1 MPTID
6 ELRLL
11 QAQPLELKIMRTQA
25 RIREWVDRF
34 GVDGVYIS
42 FSGGKDSTVL
52 LDIARKLYPNIR
64 AVFANT
70 GLEYPEI
77 QSFVKQHENVDII
90 RPKMRFDEVIKT
102 YGYPFISKD
111 VAMTVYY
118 ARKNNAKWAWAR
130 LNGEN
135 GRTGEPS
142 EFRKERYAKYKPLT
156 QVDFNI
162 SSRCCY
168 IMKEKPLDDFKKS
181 VGFITSMTAIMADE
195 SERRKEAWLKT
206 GCNSFDSKSPMSKPM
221 SFWTEQDV
229 LKYIKDNSI
238 EIASVYGDVVEVSN
252 NDKNQLCI
260 GDCGKL
266 SCTKCQR
273 TGCIFC
279 GYGAHHDKDGGG
291 ESRFVRLKHTHPK
304 QYDYCMGGGEYND
317 DGIWQPNKDGLG
329 MAHCIDVLNSIYSK
343 KGKPFIE
350 Y

>member
-52 LDIARKLYPNIR
+52 LDIARKLYPNIK

-111 VAMTVYY
+111 VAETVYY
-118 ARKNNAKWAWAR
+118 ARTVSSKWAWAR

-135 GRTGEPS
+135 GRGEPS
-142 EFRKERYAKYKPLT
+142 KYRQSTFVKYKPLT

-162 SSRCCY
+162 SSRCCG
-168 IMKEKPLDDFKKS
+168 IMKEKPLDDYNKDKS
-181 VGFITSMTAIMADE
+181 SITAIMADE
-195 SERRKEAWLKT
+195 SVRRKAAWLKT
-206 GCNSFDSKSPMSKPM
+206 GCNAFNIGKSKPM

-229 LKYIKDNSI
+229 LKYIKDNSV

-343 KGKPFIE
+343 NGKPFIE

>member
-34 GVDGVYIS
+34 GIDGVYIS

-52 LDIARKLYPNIR
+52 LDITRKLYPNIK

-77 QSFVKQHENVDII
+77 QSFVKQHDNVDII

-135 GRTGEPS
+135 GITGELS

-206 GCNSFDSKSPMSKPM
+206 GCNAFDSKSPMSKPM

-229 LKYIKDNSI
+229 LKYIKDNGV
-238 EIASVYGDVVEVSN
+238 EIASVYGEIVE
-252 NDKNQLCI
+252 DDDNQICI
-260 GDCGKL
+260 DGCGKKL
-266 SCTKCQR
+266 KCTKCQR

>member
-52 LDIARKLYPNIR
+52 LHIARELYPNIK
-64 AVFANT
+64 AVFVNT

-77 QSFVKQHENVDII
+77 QHFVKTFDNVDII
-90 RPKMRFDEVIKT
+90 RPPMRFDEVIKK
-102 YGYPFISKD
+102 YGYPFISKE
-111 VAMTVYY
+111 VALNVEYY
-118 ARKNNAKWAWAR
+118 KRGSKWAVR
-130 LNGEN
+130 NMNGLDKN
-135 GRTGEPS
+135 DNPYPM
-142 EFRKERYAKYKPLT
+142 RKSMFSKYKPLAD
-156 QVDFNI
+156 VDFAI
-162 SSRCCY
+162 SSKCCK
-168 IMKEKPLDDFKKS
+168 IMKETPLDVYRKKNQQ
-181 VGFITSMTAIMADE
+181 VNIIATMATE
-195 SERRKEAWLKT
+195 SLRRQNGWLKT
-206 GCNSFDSKSPMSKPM
+206 GCNAFDSKSPMSKPM

-229 LKYIKDNSI
+229 LKYIKENNI
-238 EIASVYGDVVEVSN
+238 EIASVYGEVVEVGD
-252 NDKNQLCI
+252 DKNQLCFD
-260 GDCGKL
+260 GCGQKYR
-266 SCTKCQR
+266 CTKCQR

-279 GYGAHHDKDGGG
+279 GFSAHLDKSDYG
-291 ESRFVRLKHTHPK
+291 ESRFERLKRTHPK

>member
-52 LDIARKLYPNIR
+52 LDIARKLYPNIK

-111 VAMTVYY
+111 VATAVYY
-118 ARKNNAKWAWAR
+118 ARKGKTWAFNAFNGINAR
-130 LNGEN
+130 GQFDSYKNSMFN
-135 GRTGEPS
+135 
-142 EFRKERYAKYKPLT
+142 KYKDLVD
-156 QVDFNI
+156 VDFNI
-162 SSRCCY
+162 SSRCCG
-168 IMKEKPLDDFKKS
+168 IMKEKPLDDYNKDKFS
-181 VGFITSMTAIMADE
+181 ITAIMADE
-195 SERRKEAWLKT
+195 SKRRTNSWLKT
-206 GCNSFDSKSPMSKPM
+206 GCNAFNIGKSKPM

-229 LKYIKDNSI
+229 LKYIKDNSV

>member
-52 LDIARKLYPNIR
+52 LDIARKLYPNIK

-118 ARKNNAKWAWAR
+118 ARKGKTWAFNAFNGINAR
-130 LNGEN
+130 GQFDSYKKSMFN
-135 GRTGEPS
+135 
-142 EFRKERYAKYKPLT
+142 KYKDLVD
-156 QVDFNI
+156 VDFNI
-162 SSRCCY
+162 SSRCCG
-168 IMKEKPLDDFKKS
+168 IMKEKPLDDYNKDKS
-181 VGFITSMTAIMADE
+181 AITAIMADE
-195 SERRKEAWLKT
+195 SKRRTNSWLKT
-206 GCNSFDSKSPMSKPM
+206 GCNAFDSKSPMSKPM

-229 LKYIKDNSI
+229 LKYIKDNGV
-238 EIASVYGDVVEVSN
+238 EIASVYGEIVEDDN
-252 NDKNQLCI
+252 NQICI
-260 GDCGKL
+260 DGCGKKL
-266 SCTKCQR
+266 KCTKCQR

-329 MAHCIDVLNSIYSK
+329 MAHCIDVLNTIYSK

>member
-11 QAQPLELKIMRTQA
+11 QVQPLELKIMRTQA

-52 LDIARKLYPNIR
+52 LDIARKLYPNIK

-118 ARKNNAKWAWAR
+118 ARKGKTWAFNAFNGINAK
-130 LNGEN
+130 GEFDSYKKSMYN
-135 GRTGEPS
+135 
-142 EFRKERYAKYKPLT
+142 KYKDLVD
-156 QVDFNI
+156 VDFNI
-162 SSRCCY
+162 SSRCCG
-168 IMKEKPLDDFKKS
+168 IMKEKPLDDYNKDKS
-181 VGFITSMTAIMADE
+181 AIVAIMADE
-195 SERRKEAWLKT
+195 SKRRTNSWLKT
-206 GCNSFDSKSPMSKPM
+206 GCNAFNSKSPMSKPM

-229 LKYIKDNSI
+229 LKYIKDNSV

-291 ESRFVRLKHTHPK
+291 ESRFVRLKRTHPK
-304 QYDYCMGGGEYND
+304 QYDYCMGGGEYNEN
-317 DGIWQPNKDGLG
+317 GIWQPNKDGLG
-329 MAHCIDVLNSIYSK
+329 MAHCIDVLNSLYGK

>member
-1 MPTID
+1 MPTAD

-11 QAQPLELKIMRTQA
+11 QALPLELKIMRTQA

-52 LDIARKLYPNIR
+52 LDIARKLYQNIK

-206 GCNSFDSKSPMSKPM
+206 GCNAFDSKSPMSKPM

-229 LKYIKDNSI
+229 LKYIKDNSV

-291 ESRFVRLKHTHPK
+291 ESRFVRLKRTHPK

-329 MAHCIDVLNSIYSK
+329 MAHCIDVLNKLYYK
-343 KGKPFIE
+343 KYKNFID

>member
-1 MPTID
+1 MPTMD
-6 ELRLL
+6 ELRML
-11 QAQPLELKIMRTQA
+11 QALPLELKVEKTKA

-34 GVDGVYIS
+34 GVDGVCIS

-52 LDIARKLYPNIR
+52 LHIARKIYPNIK

-111 VAMTVYY
+111 VATAVYY
-118 ARKNNAKWAWAR
+118 ARKGKTWAFNAFNGINAR
-130 LNGEN
+130 GQFDSYKKSMYN
-135 GRTGEPS
+135 
-142 EFRKERYAKYKPLT
+142 KYKDLVD
-156 QVDFNI
+156 VDFNI
-162 SSRCCY
+162 SSRCCG
-168 IMKEKPLDDFKKS
+168 IMKEKPLDNYNKDKFS
-181 VGFITSMTAIMADE
+181 ITAIMADE
-195 SERRKEAWLKT
+195 SKRRTNSWLKT
-206 GCNSFDSKSPMSKPM
+206 GCNAFNVGRSKPM

-229 LKYIKDNSI
+229 LKYIKDNEV
-238 EIASVYGDVVEVSN
+238 EIASVYGEIVE
-252 NDKNQLCI
+252 DDDNQICI
-260 GDCGKL
+260 DGCGKKL
-266 SCTKCQR
+266 KCTKCQR

-304 QYDYCMGGGEYND
+304 QYDYCMNGGGYDEN
-317 DGIWQPNKDGLG
+317 GIWKPNQDGLG
-329 MAHCIDVLNSIYSK
+329 MAHCIDVLNKIY
-343 KGKPFIE
+343 GKDFIK

>member
-11 QAQPLELKIMRTQA
+11 QALPLELKIMRTQA

-52 LDIARKLYPNIR
+52 LDIARKLYPNIK

-111 VAMTVYY
+111 VSMTVYY

-206 GCNSFDSKSPMSKPM
+206 GCNAFDSKSPMSKPM

-229 LKYIKDNSI
+229 LKYIKDNGV
-238 EIASVYGDVVEVSN
+238 EIASVYGEIVE
-252 NDKNQLCI
+252 DDDNQICI
-260 GDCGKL
+260 DGCGKKL
-266 SCTKCQR
+266 KCTKCQR

-279 GYGAHHDKDGGG
+279 GYGAHHDKDGCG

>member
-11 QAQPLELKIMRTQA
+11 QSLPLELKVEKTKA
-25 RIREWVDRF
+25 RIREWVERF

-52 LDIARKLYPNIR
+52 LDIARKLYPNIK

-118 ARKNNAKWAWAR
+118 ARKGKTWAFNAFNGINAK
-130 LNGEN
+130 GEFDSYKKSMYN
-135 GRTGEPS
+135 
-142 EFRKERYAKYKPLT
+142 KYKDLVD
-156 QVDFNI
+156 VDFNI
-162 SSRCCY
+162 SSRCCG
-168 IMKEKPLDDFKKS
+168 IMKEKPLDDYNKDKS
-181 VGFITSMTAIMADE
+181 AIVAIMADE
-195 SERRKEAWLKT
+195 SKRRTNSWLKT
-206 GCNSFDSKSPMSKPM
+206 GCNAFNIGKSKPM

-229 LKYIKDNSI
+229 LRYIKQNGI
-238 EIASVYGDVVEVSN
+238 PIASVYGEIVE
-252 NDKNQLCI
+252 DDDNQICI
-260 GDCGKL
+260 DGCGKSL
-266 SCTKCQR
+266 RCTKCQR

-279 GYGAHHDKDGGG
+279 GYSAHHDKDGGG

-304 QYDYCMGGGEYND
+304 QYDYCMGGGEYNEQ
-317 DGIWQPNKDGLG
+317 GIWQPNKDGLG